1 MTSLTDTSEAATE
14 TPATLSSLAPT
25 PIFNFSPSDTF
36 AIVAMQVAKG
46 KKIEHRRVEIPEQ
59 FHACPIFRALLQYF
73 NSGECKNNSPTDAYH
88 RILRFNSLAE
98 WAAIEYPDAKV
109 LPPAVMQD
117 FAHHLRTAKN
127 SKLNTICVYM
137 SVYRTAF
144 DNFLD
149 NAYGN
154 PALAEAAAAVREAI
168 VYIPSVSNRAG
179 QATPSLGQ
187 ITNQPEKDELKIREV
202 DDPFLLPLSPRDE

>member
-1 MTSLTDTSEAATE
+1 ML
-14 TPATLSSLAPT
+14 
-25 PIFNFSPSDTF
+25 
-36 AIVAMQVAKG
+36 
-46 KKIEHRRVEIPEQ
+46 
-59 FHACPIFRALLQYF
+59 FR
-73 NSGECKNNSPTDAYH
+73 S
-88 RILRFNSLAE
+88 
-98 WAAIEYPDAKV
+98 
-109 LPPAVMQD
+109 
-117 FAHHLRTAKN
+117 
-127 SKLNTICVYM
+127 
-137 SVYRTAF
+137 F